1 MPEVQV
7 DGLTMFVGGLK
18 VAEDRY
24 LLRGGC
30 LITLDRELGDFTRGG
45 DVLIE
50 GDRIAAVGP
59 HIDAADCQVVDATG
73 MLVIPGFVDTHR
85 HTWQAQIRNI
95 AGDWTLAEYLQGI
108 RAELGPR
115 YRPEDVY
122 AGNLIG
128 VLEGLDAGITTLVDW
143 SHIMNSPEHADAA
156 IAALT
161 ESGSRALFAYGTPND
176 AHTDEWHFES
186 TIPHSEDVR
195 RVKKTYFS
203 SNDQLVTL
211 AMAVRGPQFSTI
223 DITDHDWKLARE
235 LELRMTVH
243 VGDGAWG
250 IKYRPIEQLN
260 ERHLL
265 GADTTYVHCN
275 TLPDNQ
281 LQLIADSGGTASIAP
296 EVEMHMGHGFPA
308 TGRLLKV
315 GIRPSISI
323 DVCTDISADMFSA
336 MRACLASERAL
347 ANQVALNSGVPTGI
361 VLTTRDV
368 LEFATVEGARAC
380 GMLDKIGTITPG
392 KQADIVLIRTTGL
405 NLTPLNN
412 PIAAVVLAAH
422 PGDVDTVFVAG
433 KPVKRGGRF
442 VSIDVERARKLAI
455 ESRDYLFAQAGV
467 SNLNAWHPNVAEIWN
482 P

>member
-1 MPEVQV
+1 MS
-7 DGLTMFVGGLK
+7 
-18 VAEDRY
+18 EDRY

-30 LITLDRELGDFTRGG
+30 VITLDRELGDFTRGG

-50 GDRIAAVGP
+50 GSRIVEVGP
-59 HIDAADCQVVDATG
+59 HIDASDCQVVDATG

-108 RAELGPR
+108 RADLGPR
-115 YRPEDVY
+115 YRPQDVY

-143 SHIMNSPEHADAA
+143 SHIMNSPQHADAA
-156 IAALT
+156 IDALI

-176 AHTDEWHFES
+176 ENTDAWHFES

-195 RVKKTYFS
+195 RVQKTYFS
-203 SNDQLVTL
+203 SNNQLVTL
-211 AMAVRGPQFSTI
+211 GMAVRGPQFSTM
-223 DITDHDWKLARE
+223 DITENDWKLARE
-235 LELRMTVH
+235 LGLRMTVH

-250 IKYRPIEQLN
+250 LKYRPIEALN
-260 ERHLL
+260 ERKLL
-265 GADTTYVHCN
+265 GPDTTYVHCT
-275 TLPDNQ
+275 TLPHNQ
-281 LQLIADSGGTASIAP
+281 LQLIADSGGTASISP
-296 EVEMHMGHGFPA
+296 EIEMHMGHGFPA
-308 TGRLLKV
+308 TGRLMKV
-315 GIRPSISI
+315 GVRPSLSI
-323 DVCTDISADMFSA
+323 DVCTDISADMFTS
-336 MRACLASERAL
+336 MRVCLASERAL
-347 ANQVALNSGVPTGI
+347 ANQVSLDAGIPTGI

-422 PGDVDTVFVAG
+422 PGDVDTVFVGG
-433 KPVKRGGRF
+433 KLIKQGGRF
-442 VSIDVERARKLAI
+442 VSIDVERAKKLAI
-455 ESRDYLFAQAGV
+455 ESRDYLFTQAGV
-467 SNLNAWHPNVAEIWN
+467 SNLEAWHPRVAAIWN

>member
-1 MPEVQV
+1 LLEDKDVP
-7 DGLTMFVGGLK
+7 
-18 VAEDRY
+18 EDRY
-24 LLRGGC
+24 LLQGGC
-30 LITLDRELGDFTRGG
+30 LITLDRQLGDFTGGG

-50 GDRIAAVGP
+50 GSRIAEVGP
-59 HIDAADCQVVDATG
+59 NITASNCRVIDATG

-95 AGDWTLAEYLQGI
+95 AADWTLAEYLQGI

-156 IAALT
+156 VAALK

-176 AHTDEWHFES
+176 ENTAAWHFES
-186 TIPHSEDVR
+186 TIPHSDDVR
-195 RVKKTYFS
+195 RVQKTHFA

-223 DITDHDWKLARE
+223 DISEHDWRLARE
-235 LELRMTVH
+235 LGLRMTVH

-260 ERHLL
+260 ERQLL
-265 GADTTYVHCN
+265 GPDTTYVHCN

-281 LQLIADSGGTASIAP
+281 LKLIADSGGSASIAP

-323 DVCTDISADMFSA
+323 DVCTDISADMFTA
-336 MRACLASERAL
+336 MRFCLAAERAL
-347 ANQVALNSGVPTGI
+347 ANQTALEAGIPTDI
-361 VLTTRDV
+361 VLSTRDV
-368 LEFATVEGARAC
+368 LEFATIEGARAC
-380 GMLDKIGTITPG
+380 GLEDKIGTITPG
-392 KQADIVLIRTTGL
+392 KQADIVLIKTDGL

-412 PIAAVVLAAH
+412 PTAAVVLAAH

-433 KPVKRGGRF
+433 VPVKQGGRLL
-442 VSIDVERARKLAI
+442 STDIARARKLAI

-467 SNLNAWHPNVAEIWN
+467 SKVDAWHPHVAEIWN